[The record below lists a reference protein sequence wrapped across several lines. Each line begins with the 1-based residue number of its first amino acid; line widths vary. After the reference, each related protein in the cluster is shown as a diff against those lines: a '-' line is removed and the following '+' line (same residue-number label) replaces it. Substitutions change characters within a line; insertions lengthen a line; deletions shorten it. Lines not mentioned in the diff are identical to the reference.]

1 MHDVCMFV
9 KCMYVYGYAEYLE
22 NIIHIRTCYLLVGTD
37 GVDSGLSLCV
47 WYLHKPVHIL
57 HV

>member
-9 KCMYVYGYAEYLE
+9 KCMYLYAEYLE
-22 NIIHIRTCYLLVGTD
+22 NMIHIHTCNLLVGTD